1 MQTCDMFAHLH
12 TLSARVQSGT
22 QKAGF
27 FMQGSWVKGMS
38 RPGDGEPQSYAGD
51 SEVTLRLKGQREE
64 AVMPE
69 AFWRGLAAAGGAV

>member
-1 MQTCDMFAHLH
+1 
-12 TLSARVQSGT
+12 
-22 QKAGF
+22 
-27 FMQGSWVKGMS
+27 MQGSWVKGMS